1 MSGDGQSRL
10 KNCPG
15 LTASA
20 LGEASTIMCL
30 YSEFT
35 QSCARIGASA
45 SSAGMCVSSGGGELV
60 PTTKGAE
67 ANGWCIRDP
76 FSHDPAGM
84 DDPFRSLLYQNQEN
98 YQIVNNSPGP
108 PWVYSFYVGM
118 DR

>member
-35 QSCARIGASA
+35 QSCATIGASD
-45 SSAGMCVSSGGGELV
+45 SSAGMCVSSGAGDPV
-60 PTTKGAE
+60 PTTKGAD

-76 FSHDPAGM
+76 FSHD
-84 DDPFRSLLYQNQEN
+84 LLAWMILLEASCTK
-98 YQIVNNSPGP
+98 IKKITKL
-108 PWVYSFYVGM
+108 
-118 DR
+118 